1 MIEEI
6 YLKGFVVT
14 ISLIIAIGAQNA
26 YILKLGLLKQHVLKA
41 ALICI
46 FFDIVLISAGVYGLG
61 FFIQG
66 NQLLINC
73 IAIFGIAFLIFYSF
87 VSFKSA
93 LKNESLKIDEEI
105 KTNPI
110 KEVIT
115 LVLVFTL
122 LNPHTYLDTV
132 LLIGGIGAN
141 VQDELKVYFI
151 LGAISAS
158 TLWFLS
164 LAYGSRVL
172 IPLFKK
178 PLTWKILDISIG
190 FLMLFIAYSVLDL
203 IDLS

>member
-1 MIEEI
+1 MEEI
-6 YLKGFVVT
+6 FLKGFIVT
-14 ISLIIAIGAQNA
+14 FSLIVAIGAQNA

-46 FFDIVLISAGVYGLG
+46 FFDALLISAGVLGLG
-61 FFIQG
+61 LFIKG
-66 NQLLINC
+66 NQLLINS
-73 IAIFGIAFLIFYSF
+73 IAIFGIAFLSFYAYTSF
-87 VSFKSA
+87 SSA
-93 LKNESLKIDEEI
+93 LKNESLKIDEEV
-105 KTNPI
+105 KTNPV

-141 VQDELKVYFI
+141 VEDSLKIYFI
-151 LGAISAS
+151 LGAIAGSS
-158 TLWFLS
+158 TWFLS
-164 LAYGSRVL
+164 LGYGARIL

-190 FLMLFIAYSVLDL
+190 MLMLVIAYSL
-203 IDLS
+203 IDLIQY